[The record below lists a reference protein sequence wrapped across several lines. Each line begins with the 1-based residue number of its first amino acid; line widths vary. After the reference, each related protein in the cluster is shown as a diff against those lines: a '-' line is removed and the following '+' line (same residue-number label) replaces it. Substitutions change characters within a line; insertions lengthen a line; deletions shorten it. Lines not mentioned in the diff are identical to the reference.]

1 MLQEL
6 LKVLPAELVE
16 FIYNSAPVVLLVNCL
31 MNIVKPFVKNKDFH
45 GPATYVISVL
55 LVIAYSGFGWMSV
68 FGGAV
73 VGGLATGFYRL
84 IKPVK

>member
-6 LKVLPAELVE
+6 ISILPVELVE
-16 FIYNSAPVVLLVNCL
+16 FIYESAPVVLLVNCL
-31 MNIVKPFVKNKDFH
+31 MNVIKPFVKNKDIH
-45 GPATYVISVL
+45 ELATYIVSIL
-55 LVIAYSGFGWMSV
+55 IVIAYSGFSWMAV